1 MLDFLPVKVDIKNIT
16 NNQRITNIKAK
27 VKFTGFRTIKKD
39 LTVYNNPSIILKKMK
54 ST

>member
-27 VKFTGFRTIKKD
+27 VKFTGFRTIKKEEE
-39 LTVYNNPSIILKKMK
+39 LVHFKKMK

>member
-27 VKFTGFRTIKKD
+27 VKYTGFRTIKKEED
-39 LTVYNNPSIILKKMK
+39 LIILKKMK